1 MINQL
6 HPIWFRLP
14 KRFYRKVE
22 LSAESARLHSEDALE
37 MAIDIFGRFVITAQ
51 RNKTDTKQLVG
62 RVWPILRAL
71 QKDADSNEVNVME
84 ALEDAAKLYH
94 MYGPVAAKVPQH
106 GGAPE
111 RKSPAALAILRWAKI
126 PQAERS
132 KRARELAL
140 KRWGSKKKRSR
151 KIAVQGRGS

>member
-6 HPIWFRLP
+6 HPIWFSLP
-14 KRFYRKVE
+14 KRFYSKVE
-22 LSAESARLHSEDALE
+22 LSAESAGLKPEDALE
-37 MAIDIFGRFVITAQ
+37 LAIDIFGRFVITAQ
-51 RNKTDTKQLVG
+51 RNTIDTKQLVA
-62 RVWPILRAL
+62 RVWPVLRAL
-71 QKDADSNEVNVME
+71 QKDADANEVNLMQ

-94 MYGPVAAKVPQH
+94 MYGPLAAKVPPH

-111 RKSPAALAILRWAKI
+111 RKSPSALAILRWANI

-140 KRWGSKKKRSR
+140 KRWGSKKKR
-151 KIAVQGRGS
+151 KPKAVGQRSER